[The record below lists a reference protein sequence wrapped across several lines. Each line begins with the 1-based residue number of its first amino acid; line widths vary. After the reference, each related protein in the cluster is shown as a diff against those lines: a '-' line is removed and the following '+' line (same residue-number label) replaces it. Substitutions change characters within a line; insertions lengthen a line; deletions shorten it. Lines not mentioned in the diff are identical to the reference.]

1 MSLSHQYN
9 VSLVLKQQRSGSVC
23 HQAKPKISDIWYCVG
38 QKTKY
43 ILITSRKSR
52 ETAVEKSVGRLEETL
67 TGKKRNRKNGGE
79 KLMKQ

>member
-1 MSLSHQYN
+1 M
-9 VSLVLKQQRSGSVC
+9 VLC
-23 HQAKPKISDIWYCVG
+23 W
-38 QKTKY
+38 TKY